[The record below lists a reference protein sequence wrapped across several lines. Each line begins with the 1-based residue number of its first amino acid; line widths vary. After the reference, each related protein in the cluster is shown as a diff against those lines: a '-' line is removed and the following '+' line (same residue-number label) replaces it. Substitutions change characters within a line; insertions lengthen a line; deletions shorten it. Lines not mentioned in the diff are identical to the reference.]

1 MEKILV
7 IGSMS
12 NMWFNIIKQG
22 KILTLPKTQ
31 LRIKK
36 PINEEVDR
44 DCKQKLLDY
53 ATKLTSIPMNFIES
67 NLAPDV
73 AGTLEIKGED
83 KLTSTGIYRLQYSLK
98 GHDKKIPE
106 YRFQYTR
113 SYFAREEITAPSK
126 ESIEEIPE
134 KVCCAALDMLN
145 SAKTENAVAIGEEK
159 EIGGWQ
165 IHVWKSKREWHN
177 YGVHKRFM
185 ELVLSIDSK
194 ERGAVKGFHPNTT
207 EWAWEHY
214 STNAIWKDG
223 FEPDIEWR

>member
-83 KLTSTGIYRLQYSLK
+83 KLTSTGISRIQYSPK
-98 GHDKKIPE
+98 DHDKFPE
-106 YRFQYTR
+106 SR
-113 SYFAREEITAPSK
+113 SYSAREEITAPSK
-126 ESIEEIPE
+126 ESIEAIPE

-145 SAKTENAVAIGEEK
+145 SAKTENAIAIGEEK
-159 EIGGWQ
+159 EIGGWE
-165 IHVWKSKREWHN
+165 IHVWKTKREWHN

-185 ELVLSIDSK
+185 ALVLSIDRK
-194 ERGAVKGFHPNTT
+194 DMRGDAHKGKN

>member
-1 MEKILV
+1 
-7 IGSMS
+7 
-12 NMWFNIIKQG
+12 MWFKIIKQG
-22 KILTLPKTQ
+22 KILTLPKTK

-67 NLAPDV
+67 NLAP
-73 AGTLEIKGED
+73 EIKNVLELRGG
-83 KLTSTGIYRLQYSLK
+83 KHLTSTGIYRLQYAFGDEEGTK
-98 GHDKKIPE
+98 GIGEDDMIIGGVG
-106 YRFQYTR
+106 
-113 SYFAREEITAPSK
+113 FAVREEITAPSK
-126 ESIEEIPE
+126 ESIEAIPE

-145 SAKTENAVAIGEEK
+145 SIKTENATEKGEEK
-159 EIGGWQ
+159 EIGGWE

-185 ELVLSIDSK
+185 ALVLSI
-194 ERGAVKGFHPNTT
+194 ERKDMRGEIIKVRQDAHKGKN

>member
-22 KILTLPKTQ
+22 KILTVPKTQ

-83 KLTSTGIYRLQYSLK
+83 KSYSTGIYRIRHSTK
-98 GHDKKIPE
+98 SHDKKFPE
-106 YRFQYTR
+106 SR
-113 SYFAREEITAPSK
+113 SYSAREEITAPSK
-126 ESIEEIPE
+126 ESIEAIPE

-145 SAKTENAVAIGEEK
+145 SAKTENAMAIGEEK

-165 IHVWKSKREWHN
+165 IHVWKSKREWNN

-185 ELVLSIDSK
+185 ALVLSIDRK
-194 ERGAVKGFHPNTT
+194 DMRGDAHKGKN

-214 STNAIWKDG
+214 SINAMWKDG